1 LTAAAFKFHF
11 DPNLRPSAL
20 VILSSAAPKPKILSL
35 LMAIVSKAGPCRL
48 KAVQPRFESTW
59 CQRLTL
65 NYNNPISEFAVK
77 FKLQRYTQALPRMDN
92 RRPEFYYPVRRCRLT
107 VSKPVFKAPMVSAL
121 ETTRSQTAFN
131 VCLRR
136 YYPDDGIPE
145 LVDWKYQKVGMT
157 RPGGLCSPR
166 HTVAFNSRDEG
177 SKCVSRCHL
186 T

>member
-131 VCLRR
+131 VCFQFQLAPLLPGRR
-136 YYPDDGIPE
+136 YPGA
-145 LVDWKYQKVGMT
+145 
-157 RPGGLCSPR
+157 GGLEVSKG
-166 HTVAFNSRDEG
+166 RDDAAWRTLLAT
-177 SKCVSRCHL
+177 SYRSI
-186 T
+186 